1 MGPSL
6 NHDASLHD
14 LEDPPAP
21 SGNPLLDNNELQY
34 LTTFLLGVNRN
45 NHTSNH
51 RIPPA
56 FSLPEGLGGVYTENW
71 LMPPEVVGHN
81 VSYENANHEDGMFM
95 SDSMMSGPATEQFQR
110 HHDGPLNYSDA
121 PTQDDVLV
129 AARALT
135 GAGQYGMSFGQAQ
148 QTMYPMAPA
157 QNHAVVP
164 HDNHARQTPT
174 SYPMASQNHAVRSAP
189 RVDTSTQHQFFGVR
203 PDQFSPNQHMSSP
216 LTPNQNHLDSHGM
229 MLGTPGGSQF
239 YGQQRQRAPLGE
251 VQFGSDT
258 SFNRRSFVP
267 ESMKDTTEAISA
279 AQMATLGC
287 LKRNVSQA
295 PTRATS
301 PVSWEPPSPNMRRP
315 SAASP
320 RPRKSIP
327 RSPLTPDEPANGE
340 AGPARKRRKSSKVD
354 ADDETS
360 QPRTWSS
367 LGAIPP
373 MPAAATRPT
382 ATALPRRRKL
392 PEESSTPAPTAAA
405 MPKKSRKSA
414 AANAANAINTTAGS
428 GRRTSTT
435 SKTPRENLSDEQ
447 KRANHIKSEQKRRN
461 YIKEGYDGIQAV
473 VPALAGGGF
482 SKAAM
487 LTMTADFV
495 EDLLTGNQRLK
506 SKLVAAG
513 GGMGS
518 PAGGAVAV

>member
-1 MGPSL
+1 
-6 NHDASLHD
+6 
-14 LEDPPAP
+14 
-21 SGNPLLDNNELQY
+21 
-34 LTTFLLGVNRN
+34 
-45 NHTSNH
+45 
-51 RIPPA
+51 
-56 FSLPEGLGGVYTENW
+56 
-71 LMPPEVVGHN
+71 MPPEVVGHN
-81 VSYENANHEDGMFM
+81 VSYENANHEDGMFL
-95 SDSMMSGPATEQFQR
+95 SDSMMSGGPATEQFQR
-110 HHDGPLNYSDA
+110 HNDGPLHYADA
-121 PTQDDVLV
+121 PTQDDVLA

-135 GAGQYGMSFGQAQ
+135 GANQYGMSFGQAQ

-157 QNHAVVP
+157 QNHAVGP

-174 SYPMASQNHAVRSAP
+174 SYPMPSQNHAVRP
-189 RVDTSTQHQFFGVR
+189 VLRTDTSAQHQLFGVH
-203 PDQFSPNQHMSSP
+203 PDQFSPSQPMS
-216 LTPNQNHLDSHGM
+216 NQNRLDGHGM
-229 MLGTPGGSQF
+229 MLSTPSTGQF
-239 YGQQRQRAPLGE
+239 YSQQRQRPPLEE
-251 VQFGSDT
+251 VQFGSDPG
-258 SFNRRSFVP
+258 FNRRNFVP
-267 ESMKDTTEAISA
+267 GSVNETTEAISA

-301 PVSWEPPSPNMRRP
+301 PVSWEPPSPNRRRP

-327 RSPLTPDEPANGE
+327 HPPLTPDEPANGD

-354 ADDETS
+354 GDDETG
-360 QPRTWSS
+360 QPRSWTS

-373 MPAAATRPT
+373 VPAAATRPT
-382 ATALPRRRKL
+382 TTALPRRRKL
-392 PEESSTPAPTAAA
+392 PEESSTPAPATTTI
-405 MPKKSRKSA
+405 PKKSRKSA
-414 AANAANAINTTAGS
+414 AANAAI
-428 GRRTSTT
+428 STT
-435 SKTPRENLSDEQ
+435 NSNGSRRASATAKTPRENLSDEQ

-506 SKLVAAG
+506 SKLLAAG

-518 PAGGAVAV
+518 PGGGGGAVAV